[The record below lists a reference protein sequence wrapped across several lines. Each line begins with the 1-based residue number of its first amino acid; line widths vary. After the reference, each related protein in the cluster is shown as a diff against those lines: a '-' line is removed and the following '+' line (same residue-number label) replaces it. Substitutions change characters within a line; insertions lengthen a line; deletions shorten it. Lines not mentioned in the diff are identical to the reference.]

1 MLSNKGHTLQG
12 LNRPFLT
19 TCVNTFVINEK
30 MNAVTTRRNNMFL
43 LNNKSRVLKYKNDV
57 LTVNPQMI
65 EMVAQYAGCSVDEVI
80 KALDTYF
87 PDESPKQET
96 TIQDLIA
103 RKVNKESTKQ

>member
-1 MLSNKGHTLQG
+1 
-12 LNRPFLT
+12 
-19 TCVNTFVINEK
+19 
-30 MNAVTTRRNNMFL
+30 MFL

-57 LTVNPQMI
+57 LTVNHQMI

-80 KALDTYF
+80 KAMDTYF

-103 RKVNKESTKQ
+103 RKVQERKSTKQ

>member
-1 MLSNKGHTLQG
+1 
-12 LNRPFLT
+12 
-19 TCVNTFVINEK
+19 
-30 MNAVTTRRNNMFL
+30 MFI

-80 KALDTYF
+80 KAMHKYF

-96 TIQDLIA
+96 TIQDLIT
-103 RKVNKESTKQ
+103 RKVKESTKQ

>member
-1 MLSNKGHTLQG
+1 
-12 LNRPFLT
+12 
-19 TCVNTFVINEK
+19 
-30 MNAVTTRRNNMFL
+30 
-43 LNNKSRVLKYKNDV
+43 
-57 LTVNPQMI
+57 MI

-80 KALDTYF
+80 KAMDTYF

>member
-1 MLSNKGHTLQG
+1 
-12 LNRPFLT
+12 
-19 TCVNTFVINEK
+19 
-30 MNAVTTRRNNMFL
+30 MFL

-57 LTVNPQMI
+57 LTVN
-65 EMVAQYAGCSVDEVI
+65 SVDEVI
-80 KALDTYF
+80 KAMDTYF

>member
-1 MLSNKGHTLQG
+1 
-12 LNRPFLT
+12 
-19 TCVNTFVINEK
+19 
-30 MNAVTTRRNNMFL
+30 MFL
-43 LNNKSRVLKYKNDV
+43 LNNKSRVLKYKNHV

-65 EMVAQYAGCSVDEVI
+65 DMVAQYAGCSVDEVI